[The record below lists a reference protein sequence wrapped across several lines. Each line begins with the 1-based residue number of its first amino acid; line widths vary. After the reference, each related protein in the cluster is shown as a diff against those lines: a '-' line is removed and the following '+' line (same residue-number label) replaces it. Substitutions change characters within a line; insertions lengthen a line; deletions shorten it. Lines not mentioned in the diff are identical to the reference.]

1 MSKMEIG
8 GLCVT
13 GPETPALKARAAARH
28 SATELAGQRPHRGSV
43 DNAPGRT
50 EARLGR
56 AMGDDNEATWHL
68 PTDGTL
74 RGRSTQV
81 AGGVNA

>member
-13 GPETPALKARAAARH
+13 GPETPALKPRAAARH
-28 SATELAGQRPHRGSV
+28 SATKLAGQRPHRRSAGTAIRRAGTGLGGVMGS
-43 DNAPGRT
+43 DKEPT
-50 EARLGR
+50 WRLTGDATLGGPR
-56 AMGDDNEATWHL
+56 A
-68 PTDGTL
+68 
-74 RGRSTQV
+74 QV